1 MLRQKRSCSTYF
13 TMCWIKV
20 MEDKVMVLEGLQWQ
34 YLCVQSLSHFGWIY
48 KQHHKYTPYYSLYLT
63 VVWQYFRYQPH
74 AENKDSIFKIFIW
87 SGHSWGTWHPRV
99 TEHLWDHCGHS
110 GRGERGEGLNWKLR
124 RKKEMVGEKR
134 RKFSVVHVV
143 WHVTIVQDERT
154 ACMCVRVRE
163 RLMCQICGSISRS
176 QRSRELSLFMA
187 AVSHFTMWN
196 GQGL

>member
-1 MLRQKRSCSTYF
+1 MLRQKSSCSTYF
-13 TMCWIKV
+13 TMCWINV

-63 VVWQYFRYQPH
+63 VVWQCFRYQPH

-110 GRGERGEGLNWKLR
+110 GRGGRGVELEATSEKRDGWWKEEKVLSGTCGVARNHRTR
-124 RKKEMVGEKR
+124 RKDCMYVC
-134 RKFSVVHVV
+134 
-143 WHVTIVQDERT
+143 
-154 ACMCVRVRE
+154 ACEGAFDVPDLWVY
-163 RLMCQICGSISRS
+163 
-176 QRSRELSLFMA
+176 
-187 AVSHFTMWN
+187 
-196 GQGL
+196 

>member
-1 MLRQKRSCSTYF
+1 MGHVTPQGDGTSVGPLRAF
-13 TMCWIKV
+13 W
-20 MEDKVMVLEGLQWQ
+20 EG
-34 YLCVQSLSHFGWIY
+34 
-48 KQHHKYTPYYSLYLT
+48 
-63 VVWQYFRYQPH
+63 
-74 AENKDSIFKIFIW
+74 
-87 SGHSWGTWHPRV
+87 
-99 TEHLWDHCGHS
+99 
-110 GRGERGEGLNWKLR
+110 GEGLNWKLR